1 MKEARLKD
9 KPYRLADIDGL
20 YLLVQPNGR
29 KLWRWNYR
37 YLTKQKSV
45 AFGVWPDVELDEA
58 RHLLAKA
65 RKSLAAGN
73 DLSAE

>member
-1 MKEARLKD
+1 MKEARPRE
-9 KPYRLADIDGL
+9 KPYKLADKDGL

-37 YLTKQKSV
+37 YLNKYKTV
-45 AFGVWPDVELDEA
+45 AFGIWPDVELDEA

-65 RKSLAAGN
+65 
-73 DLSAE
+73 